1 MLSKV
6 LMGVILALL
15 VVIVVL
21 VVRGRKTENLTEC
34 PAGCISM
41 DPNPCPFGYGIHPTT
56 LACAPAST
64 IPPREA

>member
-1 MLSKV
+1 
-6 LMGVILALL
+6 MGVILVLL

-21 VVRGRKTENLTEC
+21 ITRGGKTEGNLTTC
-34 PAGCISM
+34 PVGCISM

-64 IPPREA
+64 IPPIE